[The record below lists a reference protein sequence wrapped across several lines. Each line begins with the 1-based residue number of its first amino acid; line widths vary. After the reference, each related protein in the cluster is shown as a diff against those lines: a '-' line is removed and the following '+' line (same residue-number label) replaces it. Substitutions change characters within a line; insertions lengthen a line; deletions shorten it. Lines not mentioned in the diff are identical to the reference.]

1 MKSKV
6 LVNHFGF
13 TKTCFVLVSY
23 SKGPPKTFLP
33 KLFFFSVTN
42 QNFVENSHHRSETKI
57 AKTSLTS
64 TKPTYVKIK
73 KEKKSFGRLYSWVY
87 IKEDYGTILVP
98 T

>member
-1 MKSKV
+1 MFC
-6 LVNHFGF
+6 FG
-13 TKTCFVLVSY
+13 KY

-33 KLFFFSVTN
+33 KLVFFSVTN

-64 TKPTYVKIK
+64 TKYIRQNKKKRKKVSVCNVSIGIMTLWYHTYIP
-73 KEKKSFGRLYSWVY
+73 KSSPPEETN
-87 IKEDYGTILVP
+87 KTN